1 MGGSLDVCAFVEV
14 GLVIQMNVLGIN
26 NYPKVIS
33 LYEGLF
39 VCV

>member
-1 MGGSLDVCAFVEV
+1 MCFCRSRISNSDECIG
-14 GLVIQMNVLGIN
+14 MNVLGIN